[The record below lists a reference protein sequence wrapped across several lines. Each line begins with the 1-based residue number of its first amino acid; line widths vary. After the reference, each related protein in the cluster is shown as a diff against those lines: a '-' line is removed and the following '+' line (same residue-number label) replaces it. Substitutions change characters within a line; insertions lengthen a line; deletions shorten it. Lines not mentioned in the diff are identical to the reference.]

1 MQDDLLPLIFKYYH
15 LDNNKEAEVLKSVN
29 AFLKITEDYI
39 EHKESKAKEATLNKM
54 LETIQKSLK

>member
-1 MQDDLLPLIFKYYH
+1 MQDDLLPYIYLEYH
-15 LDNNKEAEVLKSVN
+15 KNNKEAEALKSVN

-54 LETIQKSLK
+54 VETI